1 MCVYIVIIATILAVT
16 LWPMDSAAALKCG
29 GYEFKSLLAR
39 HLEKGSVQC
48 GGL

>member
-16 LWPMDSAAALKCG
+16 LWPMKCAAALKCD
-29 GYEFKSLLAR
+29 GYKFKSLMAG
-39 HLEKGSVQC
+39 HLDKGSIQC